1 MTRWRWSICARSE
14 IRGLSFT
21 FSLYVPHVG
30 KTKDSDPLERW
41 RHFEAKYAE
50 QVAPLLGDTK
60 DPSWDREQMIELA
73 SLRAKADRWRDR
85 YFKALA
91 GVSD

>member
-1 MTRWRWSICARSE
+1 MAKS
-14 IRGLSFT
+14 
-21 FSLYVPHVG
+21 
-30 KTKDSDPLERW
+30 KDTDPLERW

-50 QVAPLLGDTK
+50 SVEPLLRDSK
-60 DPSWDREQMIELA
+60 DPSWDRDQMIEMA

-91 GVSD
+91 GVID

>member
-1 MTRWRWSICARSE
+1 MT
-14 IRGLSFT
+14 GTGDVFT
-21 FSLYVPHVG
+21 FGRYVPRVP

-41 RHFEAKYAE
+41 RHFEAQYAE
-50 QVAPLLGDTK
+50 RLVPLLEGAEVPYMDK
-60 DPSWDREQMIELA
+60 DEMVELA

-85 YFKALA
+85 FFKALE

>member
-1 MTRWRWSICARSE
+1 MLERRILFIFWM
-14 IRGLSFT
+14 
-21 FSLYVPHVG
+21 YVPGVP
-30 KTKDSDPLERW
+30 KSKDSDPLERW

-50 QVAPLLGDTK
+50 QVAPLLAEDK
-60 DPSWDREQMIELA
+60 DLSWDRDQMIELA

>member
-1 MTRWRWSICARSE
+1 MW
-14 IRGLSFT
+14 
-21 FSLYVPHVG
+21 LYVPRVG
-30 KTKDSDPLERW
+30 KSKDADPLERW

-50 QVAPLLGDTK
+50 QVAPLLREPDE
-60 DPSWDREQMIELA
+60 PAWDRDQMIELA

>member
-1 MTRWRWSICARSE
+1 M
-14 IRGLSFT
+14 
-21 FSLYVPHVG
+21 G
-30 KTKDSDPLERW
+30 KSKDADPLERW
-41 RHFEAKYAE
+41 RHFEAKYAQ
-50 QVAPLLGDTK
+50 QVRPLLDS
-60 DPSWDREQMIELA
+60 DAAPDWDRDGMIELA